1 MIRVSL
7 PHHLKTLA
15 DVKGEIYLDVGTPAT
30 ISKLLDSLEQQY
42 PVLRGTIRDPQ
53 TGQRRPMIRFFACL
67 QDMSLQ
73 PPETALPDRIRTGE
87 ENFLIVGAIAGG

>member
-7 PHHLKTLA
+7 PYHLQTLA
-15 DVKGEIYLDVGTPAT
+15 DVHGEIQVDVDRPAT
-30 ISKLLDSLEQQY
+30 ISKLLDAIEQQY
-42 PVLRGTIRDPQ
+42 PALRGTIRDPH

-67 QDMSLQ
+67 QDMSLDA
-73 PPETALPDRIRTGE
+73 PETRLPEQISSGE